1 MKGIDQGEP
10 QMSSK
15 EITRRDFLVG
25 GAAAVGTLAGAE
37 ILGQSVHT
45 GPGESHRVLHII
57 GYSHVDAAWLWPW
70 RDSSNLV
77 LTTARSAL
85 DRMNE
90 TPGFRYCHSSAMHYR
105 WIQKSDPAM
114 FDEILHRIREGR
126 WEVVGGWPVEP
137 DCNIPATESFVR
149 HALYGKSYC
158 KEALGV
164 DVNIGFNPDSF
175 GHAAGLP
182 TILKQSGY
190 GYYVFMRPQD
200 NEQEP
205 DKKLPLLF
213 WWEGPDGSRVLTLRI
228 LGSYDSSASRIPTV
242 APNSFAP
249 GFSDGALFLGVGDHG
264 GAVTKAQIQQILQL
278 RNDTTLPE
286 LRWST
291 TREFFQAVESSPAIA
306 NLPVITGG
314 LQHHS
319 RGCYSACGEQKYQNR
334 RSERAM
340 VQVESLS
347 WLTSAALGRKYPQPE
362 FANAWW
368 NILFNQFHDLL
379 AGTALYSDYQDAR
392 DGLGTACQTATATK
406 VEALESIARQVNTEQ
421 AEGGLVFAFNPLPW
435 RRKAYLQYIPGRR
448 ESPITYLKAPD
459 GAKVPIQ
466 VRPSESMT
474 TFYTRMAAWVD
485 LPAFG
490 YRVFSEGFDAAP
502 SAPTYQSSISI
513 SESAFGVSSLKT
525 SDGVEL
531 LASGIGL
538 VAIADPSDTW
548 SHGVDQFSQEIGRP
562 TLVSSKIVEDGSV
575 LRITRQ
581 RLRWQQSDI
590 AVDIVAFPELDI
602 VKLHFVINWQQ
613 HEQILKLEIPTALTN
628 PRVFAAVPG
637 AIIERATNG
646 NEEPYHDWAAV
657 QGRVNGSDYT
667 VALLNNS
674 SYSYDC
680 LDGRLRTIL
689 IRSAPYARH
698 NPSPVQPDSL
708 DAWQDQ
714 GRQERTFWL
723 TGGKGTYTDLRLDRL
738 ANELQTPA
746 EYVMDSRHR
755 GSEAW
760 DKSFLEITPDT
771 VSILAIKQAEDS
783 SGEMILRLQERSGK
797 HTVAH
802 IESSPLNLSLD
813 TPLSPWELKTLRV
826 KTSKHTK
833 GNARVVSTLET

>member
-1 MKGIDQGEP
+1 MDA
-10 QMSSK
+10 K
-15 EITRRDFLVG
+15 ELTRRKFLVG
-25 GAAAVGTLAGAE
+25 SAAAMGTLAGTE
-37 ILGQSVHT
+37 ILAQSVQ
-45 GPGESHRVLHII
+45 GAAPGSHRVLHVI

-85 DRMNE
+85 DRISE
-90 TPGFRYCHSSAMHYR
+90 TPGFRYCHSSAIHYR

-114 FDEILHRIREGR
+114 FEEILRRIREGR

-149 HALYGKSYC
+149 HALYGKAYC
-158 KEALGV
+158 KQALGV
-164 DVNIGFNPDSF
+164 DVKIGFNPDSF

-200 NEQEP
+200 QEQEP

-228 LGSYDSSASRIPTV
+228 LGSYDSPASRIPTV
-242 APNSFAP
+242 AGNSFAP

-264 GAVTKAQIQQILQL
+264 GAVTKAQIQQVLQM
-278 RNDTTLPE
+278 RNDPNLPE

-291 TREFFQAVESSPAIA
+291 TSEFFKAVEASPAMA
-306 NLPVITGG
+306 NLPVIRGE

-340 VQVESLS
+340 VQAESLS
-347 WLTSAALGRKYPQPE
+347 WLTCATLGRQYPQPE

-392 DGLGTACQTATATK
+392 DGLGTACQTAAAVK
-406 VEALESIARQVNTEQ
+406 IEALESIARQVNTQQ
-421 AEGGLVFAFNPLPW
+421 AEAGLVFAFNPLPW
-435 RRKAYLQYIPGRR
+435 RRKAFLQYIPGRR
-448 ESPITYLKAPD
+448 ESPITCLKAQD
-459 GAKVPIQ
+459 GTKVPIQ

-474 TFYTRMAAWVD
+474 TFYTRLAAWVD

-490 YRVFSEGFDAAP
+490 YRVFSEGVDAVPPAP
-502 SAPTYQSSISI
+502 AYGSSIAV
-513 SESAFGVSSLKT
+513 SENAFGISSLKA
-525 SDGVEL
+525 SNGVEL
-531 LASGIGL
+531 LASQIGL

-548 SHGVDQFSQEIGRP
+548 SHGVDQFRQEIGRP
-562 TLVSSKIVEDGSV
+562 TLVSSKVVEDGPV

-581 RLRWQQSDI
+581 WLRWQQSEI
-590 AVDIVAFPELDI
+590 AVDIFTFPESDI

-613 HEQILKLEIPTALTN
+613 HEQILKLEIPAALTD
-628 PRVFAAVPG
+628 PKVFAAVPG
-637 AIIERATNG
+637 AIIERVTNG
-646 NEEPYHDWAAV
+646 NEEPYQDWVAV
-657 QGRVNGSDYT
+657 QGKRNGDDYT
-667 VALLNNS
+667 LALLNNS
-674 SYSYDC
+674 TYSYDC
-680 LDGRLRTIL
+680 LDGLLRTIL

-714 GRQERTFWL
+714 GRQERIFWL
-723 TGGKGTYTDLRLDRL
+723 VGRAGIYTDLHLDQL

-746 EYVMDSRHR
+746 EYVMDSRHG

-760 DKSFLEITPDT
+760 DKSFLDVAPNTM
-771 VSILAIKQAEDS
+771 SLLAIKRAEDS
-783 SGEMILRLQERSGK
+783 SDAVILRMQERSGK

-802 IESSPLNLSLD
+802 IESSLFGLSLD
-813 TPLSPWELKTLRV
+813 TPFNPWELKTLRIES
-826 KTSKHTK
+826 SKHSK
-833 GNARVVSTLET
+833 ARMRVVSTLET